1 MTTHGSLASLLALA
15 CVSTAF
21 IAGCGCDP
29 GNNSQRA
36 PVAFTPSTVQA
47 SRTPSL
53 CGVNDPG
60 FTPGDSFSLALT
72 GETDV
77 APPYTSITL
86 DFTAMVTLN
95 EAVPLTV
102 SAGSAANVTNAASN
116 DGLVQFSFTT
126 GSNASE
132 LDANPLASVVV
143 TVTSLPSADTQPLS
157 AELHLTF
164 EDGRALDQ
172 VYSAPLQS
180 TFVSC
185 K

>member
-1 MTTHGSLASLLALA
+1 MTTLRSLASLLALA
-15 CVSTAF
+15 SVGGSLL
-21 IAGCGCDP
+21 AGCGCEAP
-29 GNNSQRA
+29 GNSQRA
-36 PVAFTPSTVQA
+36 PVAFTPSSVQA
-47 SRTPSL
+47 SRSPSI
-53 CGVNDPG
+53 CGVQDPG
-60 FTPGDSFSLALT
+60 FTPSDAFTLTLT

-77 APPYTSITL
+77 APPYTTLTL

-102 SAGSAANVTNAASN
+102 SQGAATNVTNATSN
-116 DGLVQFSFTT
+116 DGIVQFSYTS

-180 TFVSC
+180 ILVSC